1 MQGDY
6 AALLS
11 SFAELGLKLQMD
23 MPEDFMAIMNFFFHR
38 SIPGKESRVC
48 LSLSL
53 SLGRASLSVAS
64 LCYMKKNKQ
73 KYCPCEGG
81 HFLVSWLGFACQF
94 NNNNG
99 FPRNHVCERVAWQAV
114 LSLSGRKHLIA
125 SSLCFVGRGNF
136 CISSHVELVEISNV
150 SCLLL
155 CH

>member
-1 MQGDY
+1 MQVDY

-11 SFAELGLKLQMD
+11 PFAELGLKLWMD
-23 MPEDFMAIMNFFFHR
+23 MPEDSMAIMNFFFCC
-38 SIPGKESRVC
+38 SIPGKESQVC
-48 LSLSL
+48 FSLSL

-64 LCYMKKNKQ
+64 LCYMKKNKEN
-73 KYCPCEGG
+73 YCPCEGG

-99 FPRNHVCERVAWQAV
+99 FSRKHVCERVAWQAV
-114 LSLSGRKHLIA
+114 LCMSGRKHLIA
-125 SSLCFVGRGNF
+125 SLYFVGRGNF
-136 CISSHVELVEISNV
+136 CISSRLELVEISNV